1 MRRIYCEGIR
11 LVRTPTKKRGER
23 LNMNVNAEMTPQ
35 ILIISRVKRISSD
48 MAVVGVPDEL
58 KKGHGEGDDM
68 SEMPMK
74 YGSVI
79 MMVFRRSSIK

>member
-11 LVRTPTKKRGER
+11 VVRMPMKKRGER
-23 LNMNVNAEMTPQ
+23 LNMNVNAERTPQ
-35 ILIISRVKRISSD
+35 ILITRRVKRISSD
-48 MAVVGVPDEL
+48 IAVVGVPNDR
-58 KKGHGEGDDM
+58 KNGHGEGDDM

-79 MMVFRRSSIK
+79 MMVFRRSSIR